1 MLFSDITILNENFD
15 VCEHCFVGVKDGRI
29 AYVGTAE
36 PKEDFGS
43 VYRGE
48 GKLLMPAF
56 YNAHSHSAMTL
67 LRGYAENMNL
77 QDWLNTMI
85 FPFEAKM
92 VGSDI
97 YTGVKLAM
105 AESIRSGIV
114 SSTDMYYWLD
124 DAGRAVAEA
133 GCKMN
138 MSNAVLCFDDSSF
151 EDLPAYQIACD
162 AYKTWHGAADGRIL
176 TDLALHGEYTS
187 TEKVA
192 RGLAALAKEQGV
204 HLHIH
209 AAETKSEAAECKVR
223 RGGRTDIEYLADCG
237 LLDVPATLAH
247 CVWIEES
254 DMDIIR
260 EKGATVAT
268 CPVSNMK
275 LASGIA
281 DVPKMLEKG
290 VNVALGTDGVSS
302 NNSLDLLADAKTM
315 ALAARVKAMDP
326 AVLTPQQVLYA
337 MTRAGALSQGRDD
350 CGLLKEGFKADL
362 VVMDI
367 DAPNMQPVHNLL
379 NNIVWSAS
387 NANVVLTM
395 CDGRVLYKDGEF
407 KTIDVEKAIAEAN
420 LATKKILAML

>member
-1 MLFSDITILNENFD
+1 MIFSDITIIDENFA
-15 VCEHCFVGVKDGRI
+15 VREHCYVGVKDETI
-29 AYVGTAE
+29 AYVGAAE

-43 VYRGE
+43 VYSGR

-56 YNAHSHSAMTL
+56 YNAHTHSAMTL

-77 QDWLNTMI
+77 QDWLNTKI

-92 VGSDI
+92 TGSDI

-138 MSNAVLCFDDSSF
+138 LSNAVLCFDDSAF
-151 EDLPAYQIACD
+151 EDLPAYKIACD
-162 AYKTWHGAADGRIL
+162 AYKNWHGAENGRIL

-192 RGLAALAKEQGV
+192 RGLAELAKEQGV

-209 AAETKSEAAECKVR
+209 AAETKSEAAECKLR
-223 RGGRTDIEYLADCG
+223 RNGRTDIEYLADCG

-260 EKGATVAT
+260 EKGAAVAT

-281 DVPKMLEKG
+281 DVPMMLQKG
-290 VNVALGTDGVSS
+290 CRVALGTDGVSS
-302 NNSLDLLADAKTM
+302 NNSLDLLSDAKTM

-326 AVLTPQQVLYA
+326 AVLTPAQVLHA
-337 MTRAGALSQGRDD
+337 MTRAGALSQGRED

-367 DAPNMQPVHNLL
+367 DAPNMQPVHDLR
-379 NNIVWSAS
+379 NNIVWSSS

-407 KTIDVEKAIAEAN
+407 TTIDVEKAIREAN
-420 LATKKILAML
+420 EATKKILEKL

>member
-1 MLFSDITILNENFD
+1 MIFSDITIIDENFA
-15 VCEHCFVGVKDGRI
+15 VREHQFVGVKDGRI
-29 AYVGTAE
+29 AHVGTAE

-43 VYRGE
+43 VYRGQ

-56 YNAHSHSAMTL
+56 YNAHTHSAMTL

-77 QDWLNTMI
+77 QDWLNTKI

-92 VGSDI
+92 AGNDI

-124 DAGRAVAEA
+124 DAARAVAEA

-138 MSNAVLCFDDSSF
+138 MSNAVLCFDDSAF

-162 AYKTWHGAADGRIL
+162 AYKNWHGAADGRIL

-192 RGLAALAKEQGV
+192 KGLAALAKEQGV

-223 RGGRTDIEYLADCG
+223 RNGRTDIEYLADCG

-290 VNVALGTDGVSS
+290 CRVAVGTDGVSS

-350 CGLLKEGFKADL
+350 CGLVKEGFKADL

-367 DAPNMQPVHNLL
+367 DTPNMQPVHDAL
-379 NNIVWSAS
+379 NNVVWSAS

-407 KTIDVEKAIAEAN
+407 MTIDVEKAIAEAN
-420 LATKKILAML
+420 LATKKILEKL

>member
-1 MLFSDITILNENFD
+1 MLFSDITILDKNFE
-15 VCEHCFVGVKDGRI
+15 VREHMFVGIKDKTI
-29 AYVGTAE
+29 AYVGAAE

-43 VYRGE
+43 VYNGR

-56 YNAHSHSAMTL
+56 YNAHTHSAMTL

-77 QDWLNTMI
+77 QDWLNTKI

-124 DAGRAVAEA
+124 DAGRAVEEA

-138 MSNAVLCFDDSSF
+138 MSNAVLCFDDSAF
-151 EDLPAYQIACD
+151 EDLPAYKIASD
-162 AYKTWHGAADGRIL
+162 AYQNWHGAAEGRIL

-192 RGLAALAKEQGV
+192 RGLAALAKAQGV

-209 AAETKSEAAECKVR
+209 VAETAREAAECKKR

-254 DMDIIR
+254 DMEIIR

-281 DVPKMLEKG
+281 NVPKMLEKG

-302 NNSLDLLADAKTM
+302 NNSLDLLADAKIM
-315 ALAARVKAMDP
+315 ALAARVKTMDP
-326 AVLTPQQVLYA
+326 AVLTPQQVLYS
-337 MTRAGALSQGRDD
+337 MTRAGALSQGRPD
-350 CGLLKEGFKADL
+350 CGLLAEGYKADL
-362 VVMDI
+362 IVLDI
-367 DAPNMQPVHNLL
+367 DTPNMQPVHDLRNNL
-379 NNIVWSAS
+379 IWSGSKADI
-387 NANVVLTM
+387 VLTL
-395 CDGRVLYKDGEF
+395 CDGTVLYRDGEF
-407 KTIDVEKAIAEAN
+407 TTIDVEKAIAEAN
-420 LATKKILAML
+420 EATKKILEKL

>member
-1 MLFSDITILNENFD
+1 MIFSDITIIDENFA
-15 VCEHCFVGVKDGRI
+15 VREHQFVGVKDGRV
-29 AYVGTAE
+29 AYVGAAE

-43 VYRGE
+43 VYSGK

-56 YNAHSHSAMTL
+56 YNAHTHSAMTL

-77 QDWLNTMI
+77 QDWLNTKI

-138 MSNAVLCFDDSSF
+138 LSNAVLCFDDSSF
-151 EDLPAYQIACD
+151 EDLPAYKIACD
-162 AYKTWHGAADGRIL
+162 AYKNWHGAADGRIL

-223 RGGRTDIEYLADCG
+223 RNGRTDIEYLADCG

-281 DVPKMLEKG
+281 NVPKMLEKG

-315 ALAARVKAMDP
+315 ALAARVKQMDP

-367 DAPNMQPVHNLL
+367 DAPNMQPVHDLR
-379 NNIVWSAS
+379 NNIVWSGS

-407 KTIDVEKAIAEAN
+407 MTIDVEKAIAEAN
-420 LATKKILAML
+420 LATKKILEKL

>member
-1 MLFSDITILNENFD
+1 MIFSDITILDENFA
-15 VCEHCFVGVKDGRI
+15 VRGHQFVGVKDGRI
-29 AYVGTAE
+29 AYVGAAE

-43 VYRGE
+43 VYRGQ

-56 YNAHSHSAMTL
+56 YNAHTHSAMTL

-77 QDWLNTMI
+77 QDWLNTKI

-223 RGGRTDIEYLADCG
+223 RGGRTDIEDLADCG

-367 DAPNMQPVHNLL
+367 DAPNMQPVHDVL
-379 NNIVWSAS
+379 NNVVWSAS

-407 KTIDVEKAIAEAN
+407 MTIDVEKAIAEAN
-420 LATKKILAML
+420 LATKKILEKL

>member
-1 MLFSDITILNENFD
+1 MIFSDITIIDENFA
-15 VCEHCFVGVKDGRI
+15 VREHCYVGVKDETI
-29 AYVGTAE
+29 AYVGAAE

-43 VYRGE
+43 VYSGR

-56 YNAHSHSAMTL
+56 YNAHTHSAMTL

-77 QDWLNTMI
+77 QDWLNTKI

-138 MSNAVLCFDDSSF
+138 LSNAVLCFDDSSL
-151 EDLPAYQIACD
+151 EDLPAYKIACD
-162 AYKTWHGAADGRIL
+162 AYKNWHGAENGRIL

-192 RGLAALAKEQGV
+192 RGLAELAKEQGV

-209 AAETKSEAAECKVR
+209 AAETKSEAAECKLR
-223 RGGRTDIEYLADCG
+223 RNGRTDIEYLADCG

-260 EKGATVAT
+260 EKGAAVAT

-281 DVPKMLEKG
+281 DVPMMLQKG
-290 VNVALGTDGVSS
+290 CRVALGTDGVSS
-302 NNSLDLLADAKTM
+302 NNSLDLLSDAKTM

-326 AVLTPQQVLYA
+326 AVLTPAQVLHA
-337 MTRAGALSQGRDD
+337 MTRAGALSQGRED

-367 DAPNMQPVHNLL
+367 DAPNMQPVHDLR
-379 NNIVWSAS
+379 NNIVWSGS

-407 KTIDVEKAIAEAN
+407 TTIDVEKAVREAN
-420 LATKKILAML
+420 EATKKILEKL

>member
-1 MLFSDITILNENFD
+1 MIFSDITIIDENFA
-15 VCEHCFVGVKDGRI
+15 VREHQFVGVKDGRV
-29 AYVGTAE
+29 AYVGAAE

-43 VYRGE
+43 VYRGQ

-56 YNAHSHSAMTL
+56 YNAHTHSAMTL

-77 QDWLNTMI
+77 QDWLNTKI

-138 MSNAVLCFDDSSF
+138 MSNAVLCFDDSAF

-162 AYKTWHGAADGRIL
+162 AYKNWHGAADGRIL

-192 RGLAALAKEQGV
+192 KGLAALANEQGV

-223 RGGRTDIEYLADCG
+223 RNGRTDIEYLAACG

-290 VNVALGTDGVSS
+290 VNVALCTDGVSS

-350 CGLLKEGFKADL
+350 CGLVKEGFKADL

-379 NNIVWSAS
+379 NNVVWSAS
-387 NANVVLTM
+387 NANIVLTM

-407 KTIDVEKAIAEAN
+407 MTIDVEKSVWEAN
-420 LATKKILAML
+420 EATKKILEKL

>member
-1 MLFSDITILNENFD
+1 MIFSDITIIDENFA
-15 VCEHCFVGVKDGRI
+15 VREHQFVGVKDGRI
-29 AYVGTAE
+29 AHVGTAE

-43 VYRGE
+43 VYRGQ

-56 YNAHSHSAMTL
+56 YNAHTHSAMTL

-77 QDWLNTMI
+77 QDWLNTKI

-138 MSNAVLCFDDSSF
+138 MSNAVLCFDDSAF
-151 EDLPAYQIACD
+151 EDLPAYKIACD
-162 AYKTWHGAADGRIL
+162 AYKNWHGAADGRIL

-192 RGLAALAKEQGV
+192 KGLAALAKEQSV

-223 RGGRTDIEYLADCG
+223 RSGRTDIEYLADCG

-290 VNVALGTDGVSS
+290 CRVAVGTDGVSS

-350 CGLLKEGFKADL
+350 CGLVKEGFKADL

-367 DAPNMQPVHNLL
+367 DTPNMQPVHDVL
-379 NNIVWSAS
+379 NNVVWSGS

-407 KTIDVEKAIAEAN
+407 MTIDVEKAIAEAN
-420 LATKKILAML
+420 LATKKILEKL

>member
-1 MLFSDITILNENFD
+1 MIFSDITIIDENFA
-15 VCEHCFVGVKDGRI
+15 VREHQFVGVKDGRV
-29 AYVGTAE
+29 AYVGAAE

-43 VYRGE
+43 VYRGQ

-56 YNAHSHSAMTL
+56 YNAHTHSAMTL

-77 QDWLNTMI
+77 QDWLNTKI

-138 MSNAVLCFDDSSF
+138 MSNAVLCFDDSAF

-192 RGLAALAKEQGV
+192 KGLAALAKEQGV

-223 RGGRTDIEYLADCG
+223 RNGRTDIEYLADCG

-260 EKGATVAT
+260 EKGAAVAT

-281 DVPKMLEKG
+281 DVPMMLQKG
-290 VNVALGTDGVSS
+290 CRVALGTDGVSS

-326 AVLTPQQVLYA
+326 ALLTPQQVLYS

-350 CGLLKEGFKADL
+350 CGLLQEGFKADL

-407 KTIDVEKAIAEAN
+407 MTIDVEKAIAEAN
-420 LATKKILAML
+420 LATKKILEKL

>member
-1 MLFSDITILNENFD
+1 MKFSDITIIDENFA
-15 VCEHCFVGVKDGRI
+15 VREHQFVGVKDGRV
-29 AYVGTAE
+29 AYVGAAE

-43 VYRGE
+43 VYRGQ

-56 YNAHSHSAMTL
+56 YNAHTHSAMTL

-77 QDWLNTMI
+77 QDWLNTKI

-138 MSNAVLCFDDSSF
+138 MSNAVLCFDDSAF

-162 AYKTWHGAADGRIL
+162 AYKNWHGAADGRIL

-192 RGLAALAKEQGV
+192 KGLAALAKEQGV

-223 RGGRTDIEYLADCG
+223 RNGRTDIEYLADCG

-350 CGLLKEGFKADL
+350 CGLVKEGFKADL

-379 NNIVWSAS
+379 NNVVWSAS
-387 NANVVLTM
+387 NANIVLTM

-407 KTIDVEKAIAEAN
+407 MTIDVEKAIAEAN
-420 LATKKILAML
+420 LATKKILEKL

>member
-1 MLFSDITILNENFD
+1 MIFSDITIIDENFA
-15 VCEHCFVGVKDGRI
+15 VREHQFVGVKDGRI

-43 VYRGE
+43 VYRGQ

-56 YNAHSHSAMTL
+56 YNAHTHSAMTL

-77 QDWLNTMI
+77 QDWLNTKI

-138 MSNAVLCFDDSSF
+138 LSNAVLCFDDSAF

-223 RGGRTDIEYLADCG
+223 RNGRTDIEYLADCG

-350 CGLLKEGFKADL
+350 CGLVKEGFKADL

-367 DAPNMQPVHNLL
+367 DAPNMQPVHDVL
-379 NNIVWSAS
+379 NNVVWSGS
-387 NANVVLTM
+387 NANIVLTM

-407 KTIDVEKAIAEAN
+407 MTIDVEKAIAEAN
-420 LATKKILAML
+420 LATKKILEKL

>member
-1 MLFSDITILNENFD
+1 MIFSDITIIDENFA
-15 VCEHCFVGVKDGRI
+15 VREHCYVGVKDETI
-29 AYVGTAE
+29 AYVGAAE

-43 VYRGE
+43 VYSGR

-56 YNAHSHSAMTL
+56 YNAHTHSAMTL

-77 QDWLNTMI
+77 QDWLNTKI

-138 MSNAVLCFDDSSF
+138 LSNAVLCFDDSSL
-151 EDLPAYQIACD
+151 EDLPAYKIACD
-162 AYKTWHGAADGRIL
+162 AYKNWHGAENGRIL

-192 RGLAALAKEQGV
+192 RGLAELAKEQGV

-209 AAETKSEAAECKVR
+209 AAETKSEAAECKLR
-223 RGGRTDIEYLADCG
+223 RNGRTDIEYLADCG

-260 EKGATVAT
+260 EKGAAVAT

-281 DVPKMLEKG
+281 DVPMMLQKG
-290 VNVALGTDGVSS
+290 CRVALGTDGVSS
-302 NNSLDLLADAKTM
+302 NNSLDLLSDAKTM

-337 MTRAGALSQGRDD
+337 MTRAGALSQGRED

-367 DAPNMQPVHNLL
+367 DAPNMQPVHDLR
-379 NNIVWSAS
+379 NNIVWSGS

-407 KTIDVEKAIAEAN
+407 TTIDVEKAIREAN
-420 LATKKILAML
+420 EATKKILEKL

>member
-1 MLFSDITILNENFD
+1 MIFSDITIIDENFA
-15 VCEHCFVGVKDGRI
+15 VREHQFVGVKDGRV
-29 AYVGTAE
+29 AYVGAAE

-43 VYRGE
+43 VYRGQ

-56 YNAHSHSAMTL
+56 YNAHTHSAMTL

-77 QDWLNTMI
+77 QDWLNTKI

-162 AYKTWHGAADGRIL
+162 AYKNWHGAADGRIL

-223 RGGRTDIEYLADCG
+223 RNGRTDIEYLADCG

-247 CVWIEES
+247 CVWIEEG

-281 DVPKMLEKG
+281 NVPKMLEKG

-350 CGLLKEGFKADL
+350 CGLVKEGFKADL

-379 NNIVWSAS
+379 NNVVWSAS

-407 KTIDVEKAIAEAN
+407 MTIDVEKAIAEAN
-420 LATKKILAML
+420 LATKKILEKL

>member
-1 MLFSDITILNENFD
+1 MIFSDITIIDENFA
-15 VCEHCFVGVKDGRI
+15 VREHQFVGVKDGRV
-29 AYVGTAE
+29 AYVGAAE

-43 VYRGE
+43 VYSGK

-56 YNAHSHSAMTL
+56 YNAHTHSAMTL

-77 QDWLNTMI
+77 QDWLNTKI

-138 MSNAVLCFDDSSF
+138 MSNAVLCFDDSAF
-151 EDLPAYQIACD
+151 EDLPAYRIACD

-192 RGLAALAKEQGV
+192 KGLAALAKEQGV

-223 RGGRTDIEYLADCG
+223 RNGRTDIDYLADCG

-350 CGLLKEGFKADL
+350 CGLVKEGFKADL

-367 DAPNMQPVHNLL
+367 DAPNMQPVHDLR
-379 NNIVWSAS
+379 NNIVWSGS

-407 KTIDVEKAIAEAN
+407 MTIDVEKAIAEAN
-420 LATKKILAML
+420 LATKKILEKL

>member
-1 MLFSDITILNENFD
+1 MIFSDITIIDENFA
-15 VCEHCFVGVKDGRI
+15 VREHQFVGVKDGRV

-43 VYRGE
+43 VYRGQ

-56 YNAHSHSAMTL
+56 YNAHTHSAMTL

-77 QDWLNTMI
+77 QDWLNTKI

-151 EDLPAYQIACD
+151 EDLPAYNIACD
-162 AYKTWHGAADGRIL
+162 AYKNWHGAADGRIL

-192 RGLAALAKEQGV
+192 KGLAALAKEQGV

-223 RGGRTDIEYLADCG
+223 RNGRTDIEYLADCG

-337 MTRAGALSQGRDD
+337 MTHAGALSQGRDD
-350 CGLLKEGFKADL
+350 CGLVKEGFKADL

-367 DAPNMQPVHNLL
+367 DAPNMQPVHDLR
-379 NNIVWSAS
+379 NNIVWSGS

-407 KTIDVEKAIAEAN
+407 MTIDVEKAIAEAN
-420 LATKKILAML
+420 LATKKILEKL

>member
-1 MLFSDITILNENFD
+1 MIFSDITIIDENFA
-15 VCEHCFVGVKDGRI
+15 VREHQFVGVKDGRV
-29 AYVGTAE
+29 AYVGAAE

-43 VYRGE
+43 VYSGK

-56 YNAHSHSAMTL
+56 YNAHTHSAMTL

-77 QDWLNTMI
+77 QDWLNTKI

-162 AYKTWHGAADGRIL
+162 AYKNWHGAADGRIL

-281 DVPKMLEKG
+281 NVPKMLEKG

-326 AVLTPQQVLYA
+326 AVLTPQQVLHA

-379 NNIVWSAS
+379 NNVVWSAS

-407 KTIDVEKAIAEAN
+407 MTIDVEKAIAEAN
-420 LATKKILAML
+420 LATKKILEKL

>member
-1 MLFSDITILNENFD
+1 MIFSDITILDENFA
-15 VCEHCFVGVKDGRI
+15 VREHQFVGVKDGRI
-29 AYVGTAE
+29 AYVGAAE

-43 VYRGE
+43 VYKGQ

-56 YNAHSHSAMTL
+56 YNAHTHSAMTL

-77 QDWLNTMI
+77 QDWLNTKI

-138 MSNAVLCFDDSSF
+138 MSNAVLCFDDSAL
-151 EDLPAYQIACD
+151 EDLPAYNIACD
-162 AYKTWHGAADGRIL
+162 AYKQWHGAADGRIL

-192 RGLAALAKEQGV
+192 KGLAALAKEQGV

-209 AAETKSEAAECKVR
+209 AAETKSEAEECKVR
-223 RGGRTDIEYLADCG
+223 RNGRTDIEYLADCG

-247 CVWIEES
+247 CVWIEER

-260 EKGATVAT
+260 EKGAAVAT

-290 VNVALGTDGVSS
+290 CRVAVGTDGVSS

-326 AVLTPQQVLYA
+326 AVLTPQQVLYS

-362 VVMDI
+362 IVLDI
-367 DAPNMQPVHNLL
+367 DRPNMQPVHDLR
-379 NNIVWSAS
+379 NNIVWSGS
-387 NANVVLTM
+387 KDNIVLTM
-395 CDGRVLYKDGEF
+395 CDGSVLYQDGEF
-407 KTIDVEKAIAEAN
+407 KTIDVEKSIREAN
-420 LATKKILAML
+420 EATKKILEKL

>member
-1 MLFSDITILNENFD
+1 MIFSDITIIDENFA
-15 VCEHCFVGVKDGRI
+15 VREHQFVGVKDGRV
-29 AYVGTAE
+29 AYVGAAE

-43 VYRGE
+43 VYSGR

-56 YNAHSHSAMTL
+56 YNAHTHSAMTL

-77 QDWLNTMI
+77 QDWLNTKI

-92 VGSDI
+92 TGSDI
-97 YTGVKLAM
+97 YAGVKLAM

-138 MSNAVLCFDDSSF
+138 LSNAVLCFDDSAF
-151 EDLPAYQIACD
+151 EDLPAYKIACD
-162 AYKTWHGAADGRIL
+162 AYKNWHGAADGRIL

-192 RGLAALAKEQGV
+192 KGLAALAKEQGV

-209 AAETKSEAAECKVR
+209 AAETKSEAEECKVR

-260 EKGATVAT
+260 EKGAAVAT

-281 DVPKMLEKG
+281 DVPMMLQKG
-290 VNVALGTDGVSS
+290 CRVALGTDGVSS

-337 MTRAGALSQGRDD
+337 MTRAGALSQGRED

-367 DAPNMQPVHNLL
+367 DAPNMQPVHDLR
-379 NNIVWSAS
+379 NNIVWSGS

-407 KTIDVEKAIAEAN
+407 TTIDVEKAIREAN
-420 LATKKILAML
+420 EATKKILEKL